1 MNMHQHRL
9 GTGFGPFTTTSD
21 VIEGI
26 DLDGKTAIVTGGYS
40 GLGLETSRALSR
52 AGARIVVPTRSIE
65 RAKEALGGL
74 DVELAEMD
82 LLDPGS
88 IDRFAVTFVSSGR
101 KLDIL
106 VNSAG
111 IMAAPLMRDVRGY
124 ESQFSTN
131 HLGHFQLTQGLLPA
145 LLKAGEARVVSVS
158 SRGHFFSPV
167 VFEDIHFA
175 RREYDS
181 FSAYGQS
188 KTANALFAVELN
200 RRHADRGVRAVSLH
214 PGAILT
220 NLARYVSADVIK
232 AYGAVDEQGQPVI
245 DPANDK
251 KTPGQGAATIVWC
264 AVSRELDALGGV
276 YCEDCDI
283 AELTRADAMA
293 GKGVKAWAI
302 DPEQAERLWRESETM
317 LSGA

>member
-21 VIEGI
+21 IIKGI

-40 GLGLETSRALSR
+40 GLGLETSRALSM

-65 RAKEALGGL
+65 RGRRALDGL

-88 IDRFAVTFVSSGR
+88 IDRFAADFVTSGR

-111 IMAAPLMRDVRGY
+111 IMAAPLMRDARGY

-145 LLKAGEARVVSVS
+145 LLKGREARVVSVS

-167 VFEDIHFA
+167 IFDDIHFA

-188 KTANALFAVELN
+188 KTANALFAVELD
-200 RRHADRGVRAVSLH
+200 RRYSDQGLRAVSLH

-251 KTPGQGAATIVWC
+251 KNPEQGAATIVWC
-264 AVSRELDALGGV
+264 AVSADLDAMGGA
-276 YCEDCDI
+276 YCEDCDV
-283 AELTRADAMA
+283 AEMAPAEAMD
-293 GKGVKAWAI
+293 GRGVKPWAI
-302 DPEQAERLWRESETM
+302 DPAQAHRLWRESEKM
-317 LSGA
+317 LAGI